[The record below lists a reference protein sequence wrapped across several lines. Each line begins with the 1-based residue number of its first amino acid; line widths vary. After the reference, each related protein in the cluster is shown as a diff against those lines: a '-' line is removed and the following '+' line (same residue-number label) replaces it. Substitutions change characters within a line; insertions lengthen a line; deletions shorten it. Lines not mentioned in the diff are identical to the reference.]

1 MTRINCTASNE
12 SFPSCFLTESVGLK
26 PVYMYFVRGLR
37 CRDCKTN
44 CYDIGNGSE
53 GPQGS
58 LSFRHFFSDKMCGC
72 GREASLA
79 EMGDHKSSNN
89 ENAEWRN
96 HFHFCLKHSY
106 PGKQFTNN
114 LIANAN

>member
-58 LSFRHFFSDKMCGC
+58 LRFRHFFRTRCAAAVEKRHLRRWETTKVAIMRMQSG
-72 GREASLA
+72 GII
-79 EMGDHKSSNN
+79 
-89 ENAEWRN
+89 
-96 HFHFCLKHSY
+96 
-106 PGKQFTNN
+106 FTF
-114 LIANAN
+114 A